1 MAARTRMRSRPRR
14 RVYAGLTLTLFLQ
27 LTMAS
32 ATAPLHVLWVHTPAL
47 SLSFDAASGA
57 AISANGSTGW
67 RSPLHLATTMNS
79 SSTAQKVVSVSASP
93 CDRRSGSVADST
105 VSCVEVKRTLSVT
118 AEKTDGTCCALYL
131 VTAVDRYS
139 TRGTAIEWQS
149 RLSSAS
155 PKPWRTGITRSLAL
169 DMQTMGSASWW
180 IASAKSNASDPLRLL
195 PPSTEGRPPASLSYG
210 GESFQMY
217 LPAGSVSTTEV
228 LPTPISVHGVT
239 PNGGL
244 GLVVSLNETILAAS
258 VAANSTGV
266 RWTRHF
272 DRMGVGREL
281 GEKGEEWGSGGRF
294 RWGGRPCLTK
304 RYMKAPCL
312 TSHHPALPSHP
323 SPSLVPPPPPS
334 VYRLSRLHT
343 RPRLAPR
350 RLVGTISVSPGV
362 RAGGARRHPTRGGS
376 RRVFV
381 RRLSRPSGRRLVRS
395 QCTWEY

>member
-1 MAARTRMRSRPRR
+1 MPAPGVKLSKSPLRLRNHFKLLYFPNWLHSPYAGAAPPSPNVLRTTGLYLMAARTRIRSRPRR
-14 RVYAGLTLTLFLQ
+14 RVYAGLTLTLVLQ

-47 SLSFDAASGA
+47 SISFDGASGA

-79 SSTAQKVVSVSASP
+79 SSTAQKVVSVSATP
-93 CDRRSGSVADST
+93 CDRSSGSVADST

-118 AEKTDGTCCALYL
+118 AEKMDGTCCAPYL

-169 DMQTMGSASWW
+169 DPQTMGSWW
-180 IASAKSNASDPLRLL
+180 IARASNASDPLRLL

-217 LPAGSVSTTEV
+217 LPVGSVSTTEV

-281 GEKGEEWGSGGRF
+281 GEKAWGRGVVLVRF
-294 RWGGRPCLTK
+294 RGMGVGEIQGRVGREHGRGSCCEIQG
-304 RYMKAPCL
+304 RGVGD
-312 TSHHPALPSHP
+312 
-323 SPSLVPPPPPS
+323 LV
-334 VYRLSRLHT
+334 
-343 RPRLAPR
+343 
-350 RLVGTISVSPGV
+350 
-362 RAGGARRHPTRGGS
+362 
-376 RRVFV
+376 
-381 RRLSRPSGRRLVRS
+381 
-395 QCTWEY
+395 